1 MESFF
6 DAIFFFFI
14 PGVVIGWLLNARA
27 VARKILHDPD
37 KMIRVIEN
45 YKDSVSKLEEL
56 QKAHKDTPR
65 LKVERHGDVIY
76 LFREDT
82 NEFLAQGTT
91 LQEALDSVG
100 KRFPNINFKGHLSK
114 EQADELGIKI

>member
-1 MESFF
+1 MESFLN
-6 DAIFFFFI
+6 AIFFFFI
-14 PGVVIGWLLNARA
+14 PGLIIGWMLNARA
-27 VARKILHDPD
+27 VARKILRDPD
-37 KMIRVIEN
+37 KMIKVIEN

-56 QKAHKDTPR
+56 QQEHKDTPG

-76 LFREDT
+76 LFRDDT

-91 LQEALDSVG
+91 LQEALDLVG
-100 KRFPNINFKGHLSK
+100 KRFPNKNFKGHLSK